1 MWCADGLLC
10 GKSLVNCVA
19 GCWIV
24 VWLVIDEPCGVLMVC
39 FVANHWSTVWL
50 VAGLLHGW

>member
-1 MWCADGLLC
+1 MIGEQC
-10 GKSLVNCVA
+10 GVLMVCFVA

-24 VWLVIDEPCGVLMVC
+24 VWLVIGEPCGVLMVC

-50 VAGLLHGW
+50 VAGLLYGW